1 LWLFLENIF
10 LSGRIFYIS
19 VISILYNK
27 LKKSNMKK
35 TEKKID
41 EKNSKECEIWVTAV
55 EPDNQWDN
63 PGHWTMYK
71 PTIKLSILLRKES
84 RESDLILDKLKSG
97 DFTVA
102 LDGADFC
109 AELANDVL
117 AKDSIISKASE
128 SKDLDEFIE
137 DLQEEVYYATLD
149 WYRENYKLDEDDE
162 GAEDAWNGDGINDDA
177 LSEITRMGGKGWKLK
192 K

>member
-1 LWLFLENIF
+1 
-10 LSGRIFYIS
+10 
-19 VISILYNK
+19 
-27 LKKSNMKK
+27 
-35 TEKKID
+35 
-41 EKNSKECEIWVTAV
+41 
-55 EPDNQWDN
+55 
-63 PGHWTMYK
+63 MYK

-137 DLQEEVYYATLD
+137 DLQGEVYYATLD